1 MVDPHITKN
10 QSNREAKLKSF
21 MGKTPALLKSKLL
34 SVLDS
39 SNEILNGI
47 SNRVR
52 IMLLDLCFFIDC
64 NIRHVMIIS
73 SYCIYYLSSL

>member
-1 MVDPHITKN
+1 MVDPHTKK
-10 QSNREAKLKSF
+10 QPNREEKIKSF
-21 MGKTPALLKSKLL
+21 MGKTPALLKSKFL

-52 IMLLDLCFFIDC
+52 IILLDSCFLLI
-64 NIRHVMIIS
+64 VMFVV
-73 SYCIYYLSSL
+73 